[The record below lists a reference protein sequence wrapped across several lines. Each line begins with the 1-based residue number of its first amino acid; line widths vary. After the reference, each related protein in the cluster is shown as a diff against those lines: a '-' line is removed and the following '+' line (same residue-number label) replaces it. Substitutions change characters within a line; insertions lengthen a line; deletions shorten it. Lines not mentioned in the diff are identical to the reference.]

1 MHYAA
6 ANGQSLALY
15 MLLKY
20 VPDSAN
26 AKCSDGR
33 TPLEMAKYGMCRKLL
48 QNHARDVAAR
58 KAKEVALNPGPPLK
72 RVCGQDPRPRSIE
85 SLQLDGGGQKL
96 GFRPYNSSPT
106 H

>member
-48 QNHARDVAAR
+48 QNHAHDVAAR
-58 KAKEVALNPGPPLK
+58 KAKEVALNPGPP
-72 RVCGQDPRPRSIE
+72 
-85 SLQLDGGGQKL
+85 
-96 GFRPYNSSPT
+96 
-106 H
+106 